1 MLLVAVTR
9 TRSSARTEQLDVTE
23 ARRVGRIVLHMS
35 RHLKPVIVHVICEV
49 CKPFWVSYRLHSCQS
64 LENIVFMG
72 NTLVFVWTVTL

>member
-35 RHLKPVIVHVICEV
+35 RHLKLVVVHVTVRYVNLSGCLAGCI
-49 CKPFWVSYRLHSCQS
+49 PDS
-64 LENIVFMG
+64 L
-72 NTLVFVWTVTL
+72 